1 MPKRAKKIA
10 NEIMTDHG
18 RGMSINKQ
26 RIKELVDIA
35 IHEDES
41 LAKS

>member
-18 RGMSINKQ
+18 RGMSHKQ
-26 RIKELVDIA
+26 T
-35 IHEDES
+35 EDQRTG
-41 LAKS
+41 